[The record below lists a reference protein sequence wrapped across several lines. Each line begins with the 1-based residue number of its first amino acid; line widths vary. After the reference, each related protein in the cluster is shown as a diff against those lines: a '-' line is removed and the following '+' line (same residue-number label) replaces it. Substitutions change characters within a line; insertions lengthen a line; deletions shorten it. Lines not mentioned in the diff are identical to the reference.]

1 MKLSNDLK
9 IFIVLVLCIIG
20 YIVYDKVIKTQPEQL
35 ENIENN
41 DDNIIELKYFGGH
54 YCPHSNK
61 DSHSYK
67 LIMEHFTKKYP
78 DVKVNVYW
86 SGEDNQA
93 EFLKANA
100 EYVPTITN
108 NKYEHLELKLPEGF
122 ETDDKSDDELVDAVV
137 DNLYNQLSPKF

>member
-9 IFIVLVLCIIG
+9 IFIALVLCIVS
-20 YIVYDKVIKTQPEQL
+20 YIVYDKVIKKQPEQL
-35 ENIENN
+35 ENSIENN
-41 DDNIIELKYFGGH
+41 IELKYFGGH

-86 SGEDNQA
+86 SGENNQS

-108 NKYEHLELKLPEGF
+108 KKYQHLELKLPEGF
-122 ETDDKSDDELVDAVV
+122 QPDDKTDDELVEAVV
-137 DNLYNQLSPKF
+137 DNLYSQLFPKF

>member
-9 IFIVLVLCIIG
+9 IFIVLVLCIVS
-20 YIVYDKVIKTQPEQL
+20 YVVYDKMIKKQHEQL
-35 ENIENN
+35 ENVDN
-41 DDNIIELKYFGGH
+41 NIIELKYFGGH
-54 YCPHSNK
+54 YCPHSNQ

-86 SGEDNQA
+86 SGEDNQK

-122 ETDDKSDDELVDAVV
+122 EPDDKTDDELVEAVV
-137 DNLYNQLSPKF
+137 DNLYNQL